1 MGIKL
6 NNEVTVKVTSSK
18 EELIKILSSKG
29 FIPTRTFT
37 LDDYY
42 FIPKDLNITNM
53 TSREI
58 LTKAILVRNVTE
70 NNVSKKLLTFKTKE
84 IDINGE
90 IINQTSTNCYIHDIN
105 EAKNFLNAIDY
116 KEIMNIKEYNTVY
129 CKENFE
135 LAIKEIL
142 NGDILIE
149 VETEENT
156 NYNTIDK
163 LKNVITNLE
172 IPIQPNEFFI
182 KKAEVELDKALN
194 KMLF

>member
-1 MGIKL
+1 
-6 NNEVTVKVTSSK
+6 
-18 EELIKILSSKG
+18 
-29 FIPTRTFT
+29 
-37 LDDYY
+37 
-42 FIPKDLNITNM
+42 
-53 TSREI
+53 
-58 LTKAILVRNVTE
+58 
-70 NNVSKKLLTFKTKE
+70 
-84 IDINGE
+84 
-90 IINQTSTNCYIHDIN
+90 
-105 EAKNFLNAIDY
+105 
-116 KEIMNIKEYNTVY
+116 MNIKEYNTVY

>member
-53 TSREI
+53 TSREV

>member
-53 TSREI
+53 TSREV

-90 IINQTSTNCYIHDIN
+90 VINQTSTNCYIHDIN